1 MAKLLKKDPHIIE
14 LEYRQEKGDPD
25 YGSCMWA
32 VFLFDIERYDMLIM
46 SDCGNYSYGWV
57 PTPESE
63 SFLHLMD
70 RLDDEYIL
78 EKLSSQ
84 TVIDVES
91 TKKAVMEYIEDLED
105 AFSVQLKEDDVCNLE
120 NACYQSDERD
130 ILDEIHGALLYTDL
144 DGKIDDYDLLC
155 CIEKDYPAGA
165 KKIVEVIMQY
175 VIPKL
180 RELDDGRQNQNNLLT
195 LDELRKMDGEP
206 VWIKSL
212 TDQTER
218 WGLVALFRQA
228 TSGKLYVYIYDT
240 GHGERNLSSQE
251 YGMTWLAY
259 RRKPEEEH
267 HNGE

>member
-91 TKKAVMEYIEDLED
+91 TKKAVMEYIEDLAD
-105 AFSVQLKEDDVCNLE
+105 AFSVQLKEEDVCNLE

-144 DGKIDDYDLLC
+144 DGKTDDYDLLC

-175 VIPKL
+175 VNPKL
-180 RELDDGRQNQNNLLT
+180 RELED
-195 LDELRKMDGEP
+195 K
-206 VWIKSL
+206 
-212 TDQTER
+212 
-218 WGLVALFRQA
+218 
-228 TSGKLYVYIYDT
+228 
-240 GHGERNLSSQE
+240 
-251 YGMTWLAY
+251 
-259 RRKPEEEH
+259 
-267 HNGE
+267 

>member
-63 SFLHLMD
+63 SFIHLMD

-91 TKKAVMEYIEDLED
+91 TKKAVMEYIEDLAD
-105 AFSVQLKEDDVCNLE
+105 AFSVQLKEEDVCNLE

-144 DGKIDDYDLLC
+144 DGKTDDYDLLC

-180 RELDDGRQNQNNLLT
+180 RELEDKWN
-195 LDELRKMDGEP
+195 
-206 VWIKSL
+206 
-212 TDQTER
+212 
-218 WGLVALFRQA
+218 
-228 TSGKLYVYIYDT
+228 
-240 GHGERNLSSQE
+240 
-251 YGMTWLAY
+251 
-259 RRKPEEEH
+259 RRVD
-267 HNGE
+267 NG